1 MGTAGSFV
9 RPYNGTAYPKGIC
22 SAALHCGTPSPTDVY
37 LRRTGSDDGRAEK
50 IPPSFQCTAAS
61 ILYGLGKMCR
71 LDVLA
76 ALQVGNG
83 PGHTQYA
90 VVAAGR

>member
-37 LRRTGSDDGRAEK
+37 LRRTGSDDGRAEMY
-50 IPPSFQCTAAS
+50 PATAA
-61 ILYGLGKMCR
+61 R
-71 LDVLA
+71 FFVLPMA
-76 ALQVGNG
+76 S
-83 PGHTQYA
+83 
-90 VVAAGR
+90 